1 MFQTLAARIFSLA
14 LLCTVCSAALAQ
26 EFSAGVFNTNTK
38 DAVNGGKLYAKG
50 SKIRVDGAGASAG
63 ALAPMVI
70 VDLEKNSL
78 IIMDATNH
86 AYMKSDIDAEANLS
100 FFHLADAN
108 NACPALNKMA
118 GMQNSCKKSG
128 NESVNGHQT
137 VKYSGKSE
145 DGKPVQIWVDPEVN
159 FVVKWLKGGEAGE
172 LRNIRVEPQAASLFE
187 VPADYHN
194 ALKESGK
201 DAGEKEEE
209 DKKDPS
215 PQQ

>member
-1 MFQTLAARIFSLA
+1 MLQTLAARIFSLA

-26 EFSAGVFNTNTK
+26 EFSADVFNTNTK
-38 DAVNGGKLYAKG
+38 DAVNAGKLYAKG

-63 ALAPMVI
+63 APAARVI
-70 VDLEKNSL
+70 VDLEKNSV
-78 IIMDATNH
+78 IIVDATNH
-86 AYMKSDIDAEANLS
+86 AYMKSEIDAEANLS

-108 NACPALNKMA
+108 NACPELNKMA

-128 NESVNGHQT
+128 DESVNGRRT
-137 VKYSGKSE
+137 VKYSGELE
-145 DGKPVQIWVDPEVN
+145 DGKPVEIWVDPQVN
-159 FVVKWLKGGEAGE
+159 FVVKWLKGDEAGE
-172 LRNIRVEPQAASLFE
+172 LRNIKVGPQAASLFE

-201 DAGEKEEE
+201 DASQKEE
-209 DKKDPS
+209 DKKEPS